1 MLSRFCVDL
10 LSYSQDSPSSALEIR
25 FYAFSYCDRDPSNY
39 YIGPPCIPDALP
51 SVQFSKAPSLL
62 KLADRLLSDF
72 RGHPAPRAPQCD
84 PMDSVGSSSNVQT
97 VEEHL
102 ADIQQSLDA
111 LKLKTDVQEVK
122 GLNQWKAFANE
133 LSTLKKDLKDSK
145 GELNY
150 YKDVVFTE
158 FKDAA
163 NTTGNFSNR
172 ITALESVVKKI
183 LEKFN

>member
-1 MLSRFCVDL
+1 
-10 LSYSQDSPSSALEIR
+10 
-25 FYAFSYCDRDPSNY
+25 
-39 YIGPPCIPDALP
+39 
-51 SVQFSKAPSLL
+51 
-62 KLADRLLSDF
+62 
-72 RGHPAPRAPQCD
+72 
-84 PMDSVGSSSNVQT
+84 MDSVGSSSNVQS

-111 LKLKTDVQEVK
+111 LKLKTDNQEVK
-122 GLNQWKAFANE
+122 GHNQWKAFANE

-158 FKDAA
+158 FKDA
-163 NTTGNFSNR
+163 NTTGNFGNR
-172 ITALESVVKKI
+172 ISVLESAVKKI

>member
-1 MLSRFCVDL
+1 
-10 LSYSQDSPSSALEIR
+10 
-25 FYAFSYCDRDPSNY
+25 
-39 YIGPPCIPDALP
+39 
-51 SVQFSKAPSLL
+51 
-62 KLADRLLSDF
+62 
-72 RGHPAPRAPQCD
+72 
-84 PMDSVGSSSNVQT
+84 MDSVGSSSNVQS
-97 VEEHL
+97 VEDRL

-111 LKLKTDVQEVK
+111 LKLKSENQEVK
-122 GLNQWKAFANE
+122 GHNQWKAFANE

-172 ITALESVVKKI
+172 ISALESAVKKI

>member
-1 MLSRFCVDL
+1 
-10 LSYSQDSPSSALEIR
+10 
-25 FYAFSYCDRDPSNY
+25 
-39 YIGPPCIPDALP
+39 
-51 SVQFSKAPSLL
+51 
-62 KLADRLLSDF
+62 
-72 RGHPAPRAPQCD
+72 
-84 PMDSVGSSSNVQT
+84 MDSVGSSSNVQT

-111 LKLKTDVQEVK
+111 LKLKTDAQEVK
-122 GLNQWKAFANE
+122 GLSQWKAFANE

-145 GELNY
+145 GKLNY

-172 ITALESVVKKI
+172 ITALESAVKKI
-183 LEKFN
+183 LEKFNLLCLPSTSCCFVSFRFLSSGSVSAVFTLKLADMSSSVLGGPHEISNLLMSP